1 MKVLHVVLS
10 YVPAYRHGGPVA
22 SVHALN
28 KALVA
33 AGIEVT
39 VYTTNIDGRNAL
51 DVPLG
56 TETNLDGVKIF
67 YFPLTWRTWVYSR
80 ALHRALAAHAGE
92 FDVIHVTSVF
102 LCASMLG
109 AYYAKKFGVPYL
121 ISPRGSL
128 MKEPLAMKN
137 ALLKRIYL
145 ALVEKRNLAGAAA
158 IHFTVEK
165 EKEEY
170 VAAGFPMKRSVV
182 IPNAYEE
189 SEEDAKRSGGINMRK
204 KLNISE
210 EVPIVLSLGRITW
223 KKGFDT
229 LIPAFKEVKEKI
241 PNAVLV
247 IAGNDE
253 EGYKQN
259 VQLSIIN
266 YQLQDSVI
274 FAGMVLGAEKE
285 ALLEAATVFT
295 LPSYSENFG
304 MAPVEAMAHGTAV
317 IVTRNVGI
325 ADDVERAGAGIVVG
339 EKTEQEDRVEEF
351 ADAMTRALREEGK
364 EKRMGAK
371 GRALVQEAYAPTAV
385 AARMLRA
392 YNEIANH
399 GKIL

>member
-1 MKVLHVVLS
+1 MKILHLVLS
-10 YVPAYRHGGPVA
+10 YVPAYRHGGPIA

-28 KALVA
+28 KTLVA
-33 AGIEVT
+33 AGADVT
-39 VYTTNIDGRNAL
+39 VYTTNIDGAGFS

-56 TETNLDGVKIF
+56 KETNLDGVKVT
-67 YFPLTWRTWVYSR
+67 YFPLTSRPWVYSR
-80 ALHRALAAHAGE
+80 ALHRALAEHAGE
-92 FDVIHVTSVF
+92 FDVIHITSVF
-102 LCASMLG
+102 LSASTLG

-128 MKEPLAMKN
+128 MKEPLAMKS
-137 ALLKRIYL
+137 ALLKRLYL
-145 ALVEKRNLAGAAA
+145 ALIERMNLAGAAS
-158 IHFTVEK
+158 IHFTAEK

-170 VAAGFPMKRSVV
+170 VAAGFPMKENLVV
-182 IPNAYEE
+182 PNAYEE
-189 SEEDAKRSGGINMRK
+189 HGEEKRGNTDIRK
-204 KLNISE
+204 KLGISPTA
-210 EVPIVLSLGRITW
+210 PIILSLGRINW

-229 LIPAFKEVKEKI
+229 LIPAFKKAKEKI
-241 PNAVLV
+241 SDAVLV

-274 FAGMVLGAEKE
+274 FTGMILGAEKDD
-285 ALLEAATVFT
+285 LLKTASVFA

-317 IVTRNVGI
+317 VVTKNVGI
-325 ADDVERAGAGIVVG
+325 AEDVKRAGAGFVVG
-339 EKTEQEDRVEEF
+339 EKTERENKVEEF

-371 GRALVQEAYAPTAV
+371 GRALVREEYAPTKV
-385 AARMLRA
+385 AARMLHA

-399 GKIL
+399 EKVL